1 MCAITVK
8 HTTTA
13 AGVKGSNWWA
23 GGIFYTQCGTADIYS
38 YQIWSSWDMM
48 LCKCGSAK
56 EDTLEISGSLIAW
69 QILLITHSPQRP
81 LCIAAEYNVDAGWNL
96 EWCAVQNIMLV
107 GMNVLDRR
115 IIELKVGCTQLR
127 FLIKVAASQVPQLP
141 RMSLPS
147 GLGTWKKW
155 VKKCRPPRTRPRC
168 GRIPAEIWASNIT
181 LLLLQLTFI
190 GTLR

>member
-1 MCAITVK
+1 MCLVISTQHSLVRSDPYVPCVQLQLSAVK

-48 LCKCGSAK
+48 LCKCVSAK

-81 LCIAAEYNVDAGWNL
+81 LCMLAEYNVDAAWTL

-107 GMNVLDRR
+107 GLNVLELR
-115 IIELKVGCTQLR
+115 IIDLKVGCTRLR
-127 FLIKVAASQVPQLP
+127 FLVKVATSQAPQLP
-141 RMSLPS
+141 WMSLRG
-147 GLGTWKKW
+147 GLGNQ
-155 VKKCRPPRTRPRC
+155 PRFLKRL
-168 GRIPAEIWASNIT
+168 S
-181 LLLLQLTFI
+181 
-190 GTLR
+190 